1 MLKRIAADK
10 TFSQELLKPYDCPA
24 YLVASRSLQLYC
36 MEKAGRCIKKPR
48 SASPLITGLW
58 LPLQEPIVDD
68 AIFQPLSDLIADCEQ
83 IWIKDVM
90 EPLAML
96 DKALTSNANPNMNC
110 KDVDAKWDAYLAKE
124 KELYSNGVKAIQA
137 EFQKQSPAVTNYI
150 KYAMYSGIDEQDE
163 SASKSTDDFILDN
176 VWIIGEIDRSFN
188 RKRIRNKYYQSINAL
203 LLKGDRFKKRYKS
216 TCNTEPDAELIP
228 GDEDL
233 VRYKVKTLECE
244 YIKKVI
250 TPVRYK
256 FVLHCNNITEETDPK
271 LPKRK
276 PDNQKGSAHNA
287 SRKNSTK
294 GPVRSP
300 RGPHISFDVNED
312 AEANYDKAP
321 LTSEN
326 KDISQFSLEYNK
338 WGNLVGFNFQLN
350 EDGSGLKDPNS
361 IESGV
366 DSRWSW
372 NAIGSAKKGY
382 MNKLLMK

>member
-1 MLKRIAADK
+1 
-10 TFSQELLKPYDCPA
+10 LKPYDCPA

-36 MEKAGRCIKKPR
+36 MEKAGRCLKKLR

-58 LPLQEPIVDD
+58 LPLQEPIVDN
-68 AIFQPLSDLIADCEQ
+68 AIFQPLHDLIADCEQ
-83 IWIKDVM
+83 IWFKEVM

-124 KELYSNGVKAIQA
+124 KELYSNGIKAIQA

-176 VWIIGEIDRSFN
+176 VWIIGEIDRSYN
-188 RKRIRNKYYQSINAL
+188 RKRIRNKYYQSINSL

-276 PDNQKGSAHNA
+276 PDNQKGSGHNA

-300 RGPHISFDVNED
+300 RGPHVSLDVNED

-372 NAIGSAKKGY
+372 NAIASPKKGY